1 MVRVLEPGL
10 VLVLELGLARVLEL
24 GLVLVR
30 ELVLVL
36 ARELALARELV
47 PELVLAREP
56 ELVLAR
62 ELGLV
67 RVRARA
73 RVLEL
78 AAEEEELGVEALD
91 FSALVRASLNIQ
103 THSRV
108 KKVALGFELLWM
120 EAAMWLIQKLQK
132 AVAAN
137 SMKLR

>member
-1 MVRVLEPGL
+1 
-10 VLVLELGLARVLEL
+10 VLELVL
-24 GLVLVR
+24 GLV
-30 ELVLVL
+30 
-36 ARELALARELV
+36 RELALARELV
-47 PELVLAREP
+47 PELVLALEP
-56 ELVLAR
+56 GSVLVLEPGLARVR

-67 RVRARA
+67 LALEPGLARA

-132 AVAAN
+132 AAAAN

>member
-1 MVRVLEPGL
+1 LVLALEPGL
-10 VLVLELGLARVLEL
+10 VL
-24 GLVLVR
+24 
-30 ELVLVL
+30 
-36 ARELALARELV
+36 
-47 PELVLAREP
+47 
-56 ELVLAR
+56 
-62 ELGLV
+62 
-67 RVRARA
+67 ARA

-132 AVAAN
+132 AAAAN